1 MTIVPLLT
9 AAFVVELPLL
19 FIPTSRPLATLPPEL
34 MPTLWCST
42 WYSARFSM
50 LLKPGVPCIAGMSDD
65 AVNVRV
71 LPDCLILTV
80 KPPSAQPEVVQTLR
94 QVCGKLSARKQR
106 QITEFIQMIAG
117 PQKRVAKV

>member
-9 AAFVVELPLL
+9 AAFFVELPLL

-65 AVNVRV
+65 AVNVLV
-71 LPDCLILTV
+71 MNGCLMLTAEI
-80 KPPSAQPEVVQTLR
+80 PPTEPEVIQALR
-94 QVCGKLSARKQR
+94 QLCPKLSARNKR
-106 QITEFIQMIAG
+106 ELMDVIQVMAK
-117 PQKRVAKV
+117 PQKRGGN